1 MSIIYLHDQ
10 VGDCLIG
17 SDHIGDRIGWPVDQ
31 PWTVG
36 KMSDNRLIPS
46 YWHSKNIFLFTY
58 SSYNY
63 NLTWIPYL
71 LYTYLNSKNMKPK
84 SKILKG
90 TAHLHYARKNMEKRY
105 TKVDPTSKK
114 RLANENT
121 SRCIQAS
128 EVLQASEVQPEAP
141 VLHSMSE
148 GKFTSFC

>member
-1 MSIIYLHDQ
+1 
-10 VGDCLIG
+10 
-17 SDHIGDRIGWPVDQ
+17 
-31 PWTVG
+31 
-36 KMSDNRLIPS
+36 
-46 YWHSKNIFLFTY
+46 
-58 SSYNY
+58 
-63 NLTWIPYL
+63 
-71 LYTYLNSKNMKPK
+71 MKPKTK